1 MQRRGKSGRP
11 GKGQR
16 ASRPKARKAPIAH
29 VSINSPEQFD
39 RLKRERDEAL
49 EQLAAT
55 SDVLQFISRSAFDL
69 KSVLQTLVE
78 LAARLCKADKAA
90 MTRQIGGEFF
100 FAEVYGFSPEFIK
113 YVRTLPVKPQR
124 GTVTGLALLEG
135 RPFMSLMCAFREIA
149 LGPRRRGSA
158 ASVRCSAFRC
168 CAKAGQ
174 SAFWDCRVRKFS
186 HSPISRSSWC
196 RTSPLRPSLPL
207 RTHVCS
213 TN

>member
-1 MQRRGKSGRP
+1 M
-11 GKGQR
+11 
-16 ASRPKARKAPIAH
+16 
-29 VSINSPEQFD
+29 
-39 RLKRERDEAL
+39 
-49 EQLAAT
+49 
-55 SDVLQFISRSAFDL
+55 
-69 KSVLQTLVE
+69 
-78 LAARLCKADKAA
+78 ADKAA
-90 MTRQIGGEFF
+90 ITRQIGGEFF
-100 FAEVYGFSPEFIK
+100 FAELYGFSPEFIK

-135 RPFMSLMCAFREIA
+135 RTVHVPDVRIPRDRTWAKAQR
-149 LGPRRRGSA
+149 LG
-158 ASVRCSAFRC
+158 CSAFRC

-213 TN
+213 TNCGNPSSSRPRPPRC